1 MTSSSFGTIVGRE
14 RDELPGYG
22 VKNYAETEPD
32 LTDEVNEQITR
43 NQEDTV
49 RFYNEMAEIQK
60 EIAERPLENL
70 RALADFST
78 SASRAIQTYQERQ
91 AVQQEINIAMDFLD
105 RNSTAVLNE
114 KEGKL
119 ELENSRFQNQLM
131 NEEGE
136 LKDSAQN
143 LLNNLNVE
151 IPTDI
156 GVKQLLRILNE
167 NAYGSR
173 TQFIN
178 ENGGQD
184 ITDSETFIQL
194 HNAADELMITNLF
207 RKAKELNI
215 DTNSRE
221 FRKAFYTTIYP
232 DIKKRRENNIQSWKA
247 NASRNFERLNK
258 KKTRQ
263 IIIDTLKPY
272 TDGAQLDVDVMTLVD
287 TVKNRMNFDTPREA
301 IQYIFSEVAAVSAE
315 AERELDLHHLDYLLE
330 DAIFE
335 HSATGEKTTIADGD
349 FKFKDGL
356 YNIRQQAEIDRA
368 ADLERGI
375 RADQILAEQEY
386 KALQDQYPNGIPP
399 QIEKEF
405 LRDTEV
411 KYPHFDATKLNSNN
425 ASITTG
431 GEYPNA
437 GKPDATNQYYS
448 DLENALIGTGETK
461 LEMNNGLRFQIDK
474 AYGDFQRRVAN
485 QTAVGVEAEVAEKN
499 AYDVVEANLLAGKY
513 TLSAIEERQGRA
525 ITPNDILDDRNLL
538 QADTNTVRFN
548 NNFNS
553 IAEQKALLQYKAHRL
568 YGDVPFPNYFY
579 GVVKGTKI
587 NAEDYAEDR
596 FTSIGGYDSTGNIAQ
611 RFTPN
616 EEGILVDK
624 QFGLSKEQLNEFNIK
639 PHLTKTNINLLQNP
653 AITEKILK
661 GFRKE
666 GNELGTYQPNIG
678 FGKSN
683 GDKLTVAEVIKK
695 AKRGDSNWGI
705 FGFSNQEIL
714 EATKSGVI
722 PLDALFDE
730 EVQSQMVFELLRQRS
745 NQTNSI
751 RGAIVQAK
759 LGGEQTVF
767 EGDEDVG
774 RWDRL
779 INMSPA
785 EIRAVLDTFP
795 MLRDMPLNQFQ
806 NLTAGVVLEI
816 ENIIKT
822 EEAKDDAATK
832 AMRIDRQLAYYNE
845 LLTPLQGYT
854 GFVDTVLK
862 PLPFIGNPREFS
874 KAASRF
880 FLSQEDIEA
889 KIKELEEQRKV
900 LEDANPN
907 LDDLIKLE
915 KLKDD

>member
-1 MTSSSFGTIVGRE
+1 MTSSFGTIVGRE

-22 VKNYAETEPD
+22 VENYAELEPD
-32 LTDEVNEQITR
+32 LTDEVNKQIEA
-43 NQEDTV
+43 NQQDTIQ
-49 RFYNEMAEIQK
+49 FYNEMAEIQK
-60 EIAERPLENL
+60 ELAERPLANL
-70 RALADFST
+70 AALADFST
-78 SASRAIQTYQERQ
+78 SASRAIQTFRDRQQAQE
-91 AVQQEINIAMDFLD
+91 EINIAMDFLD
-105 RNSTAVLNE
+105 KNSTAELNE

-119 ELENSRFQNQLM
+119 ELENSKFQNQLM

-151 IPTDI
+151 VPTDI

-167 NAYGSR
+167 NGYGSR
-173 TQFIN
+173 TQFLN
-178 ENGGQD
+178 ENGAQE
-184 ITDSETFIQL
+184 ITDSETFIEL
-194 HNAADELMITNLF
+194 HNAADELMITNLI
-207 RKAKELNI
+207 RRARALNI

-247 NASRNFERLNK
+247 NANRNFEKLNK

-272 TDGAQLDVDVMTLVD
+272 TDGAKLDVDVMTLVE

-315 AERELDLHHLDYLLE
+315 PEKELDLYHLEYLF
-330 DAIFE
+330 DGAIFE
-335 HSATGEKTTIADGD
+335 HSATKQKTTIADGD

-356 YNIRQQAEIDRA
+356 QNIMQDAEIERA
-368 ADLERGI
+368 QDVSRGI
-375 RADQILAEQEY
+375 QADQILAEQEY
-386 KALQDQYPNGIPP
+386 KALLDQFPNGIPP
-399 QIEKEF
+399 QIESNF
-405 LRDTEV
+405 LRDIEI
-411 KYPHFDATKLNSNN
+411 KYPHFDATQLNGNN

-437 GKPDATNQYYS
+437 GKPDATNQYYT
-448 DLENALIGTGETK
+448 DLENALIGTGNTK

-485 QTAVGVEAEVAEKN
+485 QIAVGVETEVAEKN
-499 AYDVVEANLLAGKY
+499 AYDIVEANLLNGKY
-513 TLSAIEERQGRA
+513 TLSAVEERQGRSISPA
-525 ITPNDILDDRNLL
+525 DILDDRNLL

-548 NNFNS
+548 NKFNS
-553 IAEQKALLQYKAHRL
+553 IAEQKALLQYKAYKL
-568 YGDVPFPNYFY
+568 YGDVPFPNYFK
-579 GVVKGTKI
+579 GVVRGTKI

-596 FTSIGGYDSTGNIAQ
+596 FTSVGGYDATGEIAQ

-624 QFGLSKEQLNEFNIK
+624 QFGLSKEQLNQFNIK
-639 PHLTKTNINLLQNP
+639 PHLTKTNINMLQNP
-653 AITEKILK
+653 ELTEKVLL

-678 FGKSN
+678 FGKKN
-683 GDKLTVAEVIKK
+683 GDKLTIAEVIKK

-705 FGFSNQEIL
+705 FGFSAQEIL
-714 EATKSGVI
+714 EATSSGI
-722 PLDALFDE
+722 FDDDALFDE
-730 EVQSQMVFELLRQRS
+730 VAQSQMVFELLRQRS
-745 NQTNSI
+745 NRTNSI

-759 LGGEQTVF
+759 SGGEQTVF
-767 EGDEDVG
+767 EGDEDVK

-779 INMSPA
+779 VNLSPN
-785 EIRAVLDTFP
+785 EVRAVLDTFP
-795 MLRDMPLNQFQ
+795 MLRDMPMNQFQ
-806 NLTAGVVLEI
+806 NLTAGVILEI
-816 ENIIKT
+816 EDIIKT
-822 EEAKDDAATK
+822 EEAQENAAK
-832 AMRIDRQLAYYNE
+832 KYLRLGRNLEYYNQ

-854 GFVDTVLK
+854 GFFDTVLK
-862 PLPFIGNPREFS
+862 PFPFIGNPREFS

-889 KIKELEEQRKV
+889 KIKELEEERKV
-900 LEDANPN
+900 IEEANPN
-907 LDDLIKLE
+907 LEDLIKIE

>member
-32 LTDEVNEQITR
+32 LTDEVNNQITK

-49 RFYNEMAEIQK
+49 QFYNEMAQIQK
-60 EIAERPLENL
+60 ELAERPLANL
-70 RALADFST
+70 AALADFST
-78 SASRAIQTYQERQ
+78 SASRAIQTFKDRQQAQE
-91 AVQQEINIAMDFLD
+91 EINIAMDFLD

-119 ELENSRFQNQLM
+119 ELENSKFQNQLM

-167 NAYGSR
+167 NGYGSR
-173 TQFIN
+173 TQFLN
-178 ENGGQD
+178 ENGAQD
-184 ITDSETFIQL
+184 ITDSETFIEL
-194 HNAADELMITNLF
+194 HNAADELMITNLI
-207 RKAKELNI
+207 RRARALNI

-247 NASRNFERLNK
+247 NASRNFERINK

-272 TDGAQLDVDVMTLVD
+272 TDGAKLDVDVMTLVE

-301 IQYIFSEVAAVSAE
+301 IQYIFSEVAAVTAE
-315 AERELDLHHLDYLLE
+315 PEKELDLYHLDYLLD

-335 HSATGEKTTIADGD
+335 HSATGKKTTIADGD

-356 YNIRQQAEIDRA
+356 YNIRQDAEIERA
-368 ADLERGI
+368 RDVENGI
-375 RADQILAEQEY
+375 KADQILAQQEY
-386 KALQDQYPNGIPP
+386 KALQDQYPSGIPP

-411 KYPHFDATKLNSNN
+411 KYPHFDATKLNGNN
-425 ASITTG
+425 ASITTSG
-431 GEYPNA
+431 DYPNA
-437 GKPDATNQYYS
+437 GKPDGNNQYYK
-448 DLENALIGTGETK
+448 DLENALIGTGSTK
-461 LEMNNGLRFQIDK
+461 LEMNNGLRFQINK

-485 QTAVGVEAEVAEKN
+485 QTSVGVEPEVAQKN
-499 AYDVVEANLLAGKY
+499 AYDIVEANLLAGKY
-513 TLSAIEERQGRA
+513 TRSAVEERQGRA
-525 ITPNDILDDRNLL
+525 ISPADILDDRNLL
-538 QADTNTVRFN
+538 ESDTNTVRFN
-548 NNFNS
+548 NKFNS

-568 YGDVPFPNYFY
+568 YGDVPFPNYFN
-579 GVVKGTKI
+579 GVVRGTKI

-596 FTSIGGYDSTGNIAQ
+596 FTSVGGYDATGEIAQ

-616 EEGILVDK
+616 EDGILVDK
-624 QFGLSKEQLNEFNIK
+624 QFGLSKEQLNKFNIK
-639 PHLTKTNINLLQNP
+639 PHLTKTNINMLQDPELAEKVLL
-653 AITEKILK
+653 

-678 FGKSN
+678 FGKKN
-683 GDKLTVAEVIKK
+683 GDKLTVAEVIKR

-705 FGFSNQEIL
+705 FGFSSQEIL
-714 EATKSGVI
+714 EATKSGAI
-722 PLDALFDE
+722 SKDALFNE
-730 EVQSQMVFELLRQRS
+730 ETQSQMVFELIRQRS
-745 NQTNSI
+745 NRTNSI

-759 LGGEQTVF
+759 SGGEQTIF
-767 EGDEDVG
+767 EGDEDIG

-779 INMSPA
+779 LNMTSD
-785 EIRAVLDTFP
+785 EVRATLNTFP
-795 MLRDMPLNQFQ
+795 MLRDMPTNQFQ

-816 ENIIKT
+816 ENIIKQ
-822 EEAKDDAATK
+822 EEAQADAVSRVL
-832 AMRIDRQLAYYNE
+832 RIDRQIAYYE
-845 LLTPLQGYT
+845 DLLGKVTEGDT
-854 GFVDTVLK
+854 GFMKTRVL
-862 PLPFIGNPREFS
+862 S
-874 KAASRF
+874 KLASRF
-880 FLSQEDIEA
+880 TISQEQIRKKIEQ
-889 KIKELEEQRKV
+889 LEANRKV

-907 LDDLIKLE
+907 LEELIKRE

>member
-32 LTDEVNEQITR
+32 LTDEVNKQIEA
-43 NQEDTV
+43 NQQDTIQ
-49 RFYNEMAEIQK
+49 FYNEMAEIQR
-60 EIAERPLENL
+60 ELAERPLQNL
-70 RALADFST
+70 AALADFST
-78 SASRAIQTYQERQ
+78 SASRAIQTFRDRQQAQE
-91 AVQQEINIAMDFLD
+91 EINIAMDFLD

-119 ELENSRFQNQLM
+119 ELENSKFQNQLM

-156 GVKQLLRILNE
+156 GVKQVLRILNE
-167 NAYGSR
+167 NGYGSR
-173 TQFIN
+173 TQFLN
-178 ENGGQD
+178 ENGAQD
-184 ITDSETFIQL
+184 ITDSETFIEL
-194 HNAADELMITNLF
+194 HNAADELMITNLL
-207 RKAKELNI
+207 RRARALNI

-247 NASRNFERLNK
+247 NASRNFERINK

-272 TDGAQLDVDVMTLVD
+272 TDDAKLDVDVMTLVE

-301 IQYIFSEVAAVSAE
+301 IQYIFSEVSAVTAE
-315 AERELDLHHLDYLLE
+315 PEKELDLYHLEYLFE

-335 HSATGEKTTIADGD
+335 HSATGQKTTIADGD

-356 YNIRQQAEIDRA
+356 QNIMQDAEIARA
-368 ADLERGI
+368 QDVTRGI
-375 RADQILAEQEY
+375 QADQILAEQEY

-405 LRDTEV
+405 LRDTEL
-411 KYPHFDATKLNSNN
+411 KYPHFDATKLNGNN

-431 GEYPNA
+431 GDYPNA
-437 GKPDATNQYYS
+437 GKPDATNQYYK
-448 DLENALIGTGETK
+448 DLEGALIGTGQTK
-461 LEMNNGLRFQIDK
+461 LEMTNGLRFQIDK
-474 AYGDFQRRVAN
+474 AYGDLQRRVAN
-485 QTAVGVEAEVAEKN
+485 QVAVGVEPAVAEKN
-499 AYDVVEANLLAGKY
+499 AYDIVEANLLAGKY
-513 TLSAIEERQGRA
+513 TRSAVEERQGRA
-525 ITPNDILDDRNLL
+525 ISPADILDDRNLL

-548 NNFNS
+548 NKFNS

-568 YGDVPFPNYFY
+568 YGDVPFPNYFK
-579 GVVKGTKI
+579 GVVRGTKI

-596 FTSIGGYDSTGNIAQ
+596 FTSVGGYDATGEIAQ

-616 EEGILVDK
+616 EDGVLVDK
-624 QFGLSKEQLNEFNIK
+624 QFGLSKEQLNKFNVK
-639 PHLTKTNINLLQNP
+639 PHLTKTNINMLQNP
-653 AITEKILK
+653 ELAEKVLL

-678 FGKSN
+678 FGKKN
-683 GDKLTVAEVIKK
+683 GDTLTVAEVIKK

-705 FGFSNQEIL
+705 FGFSSQEIL
-714 EATKSGVI
+714 EATKSGAI
-722 PLDALFDE
+722 SKDALFNE
-730 EVQSQMVFELLRQRS
+730 ETQSQMVFELIRQRS
-745 NQTNSI
+745 NRTNSI

-759 LGGEQTVF
+759 SGGEQTIF
-767 EGDEDVG
+767 EGDEDIG

-779 INMSPA
+779 INMDA
-785 EIRAVLDTFP
+785 DEIRATLNAFP
-795 MLRDMPLNQFQ
+795 MLRDMPTNQFQ

-816 ENIIKT
+816 ENIIKK
-822 EEAKDDAATK
+822 EEAQQDAVSRVL
-832 AMRIDRQLAYYNE
+832 RIDRQIAYYKD
-845 LLTPLQGYT
+845 LQGKATEGDT
-854 GFVDTVLK
+854 GILGTRIV
-862 PLPFIGNPREFS
+862 S
-874 KAASRF
+874 KLASRF
-880 FLSQEDIEA
+880 TISQER
-889 KIKELEEQRKV
+889 IKEIIAELEANRKV

-907 LDDLIKLE
+907 LEELIKIQ

>member
-32 LTDEVNEQITR
+32 LTDEVNKQIEA
-43 NQEDTV
+43 NQQDTIQ
-49 RFYNEMAEIQK
+49 FYNEMAEIQR
-60 EIAERPLENL
+60 ELAERPLQNL
-70 RALADFST
+70 AALADFST
-78 SASRAIQTYQERQ
+78 SASRAIQTFRDRQQAQE
-91 AVQQEINIAMDFLD
+91 EINIAMDFLD

-119 ELENSRFQNQLM
+119 ELENSKFQNQLM

-156 GVKQLLRILNE
+156 GVKQVLRILNE
-167 NAYGSR
+167 NGYGSR
-173 TQFIN
+173 TQFLN
-178 ENGGQD
+178 ENGAQD
-184 ITDSETFIQL
+184 ITDSETFIEL
-194 HNAADELMITNLF
+194 HNAADELMITNLL
-207 RKAKELNI
+207 RRARALNI

-247 NASRNFERLNK
+247 NASRNFERINK

-272 TDGAQLDVDVMTLVD
+272 TDDAKLDVDVMTLVE

-301 IQYIFSEVAAVSAE
+301 IQYIFSEVSAVTAE
-315 AERELDLHHLDYLLE
+315 PEKELDLYHLEYLFE

-335 HSATGEKTTIADGD
+335 HSATGQKTTIADGD

-356 YNIRQQAEIDRA
+356 QNIMQDAEIARA
-368 ADLERGI
+368 QDVTRGI
-375 RADQILAEQEY
+375 QADQILAEQEY

-405 LRDTEV
+405 LRDTEL
-411 KYPHFDATKLNSNN
+411 KYPHFDATKLNGNN

-431 GEYPNA
+431 GDYPNA
-437 GKPDATNQYYS
+437 GKPDATNQYYK
-448 DLENALIGTGETK
+448 DLEGALIGTGQTK
-461 LEMNNGLRFQIDK
+461 LEMTNGLRFQIDK
-474 AYGDFQRRVAN
+474 AYGDLQRRVAN
-485 QTAVGVEAEVAEKN
+485 QVAVGVEPAVAEKN
-499 AYDVVEANLLAGKY
+499 AYDIVEANLLAGKY
-513 TLSAIEERQGRA
+513 TRSAVEERQGRA
-525 ITPNDILDDRNLL
+525 ISPADILDDRNLL

-548 NNFNS
+548 NKFNS

-568 YGDVPFPNYFY
+568 YGDVPFPNYFK
-579 GVVKGTKI
+579 GVVRGTKI

-596 FTSIGGYDSTGNIAQ
+596 FTSVGGYDATGEIAQ

-616 EEGILVDK
+616 EDGVLVDK
-624 QFGLSKEQLNEFNIK
+624 QFGLSKEQLNKFNVK
-639 PHLTKTNINLLQNP
+639 PHLTKTNINMLQNP
-653 AITEKILK
+653 ELAEKVLL

-678 FGKSN
+678 FGKKN
-683 GDKLTVAEVIKK
+683 GDTLTVAEVIKK

-705 FGFSNQEIL
+705 FGFSSQEIL
-714 EATKSGVI
+714 EATKSGAI
-722 PLDALFDE
+722 SKDALFNE
-730 EVQSQMVFELLRQRS
+730 ETQSQMVFELIRQRS
-745 NQTNSI
+745 NRTNSI

-759 LGGEQTVF
+759 SGGEQTIF
-767 EGDEDVG
+767 EGDEDIG

-779 INMSPA
+779 INMDA
-785 EIRAVLDTFP
+785 DEIRATLNAFP
-795 MLRDMPLNQFQ
+795 MLRDMPTNQFQ

-816 ENIIKT
+816 ENIIKK
-822 EEAKDDAATK
+822 EEAQQDAVSRVL
-832 AMRIDRQLAYYNE
+832 RIDRQIAYYKD
-845 LLTPLQGYT
+845 LQGKATEGDT
-854 GFVDTVLK
+854 GILGTRIV
-862 PLPFIGNPREFS
+862 S
-874 KAASRF
+874 KLASRF
-880 FLSQEDIEA
+880 TISQER
-889 KIKELEEQRKV
+889 IKEIIAELEANRKV

-907 LDDLIKLE
+907 LEELIKIE